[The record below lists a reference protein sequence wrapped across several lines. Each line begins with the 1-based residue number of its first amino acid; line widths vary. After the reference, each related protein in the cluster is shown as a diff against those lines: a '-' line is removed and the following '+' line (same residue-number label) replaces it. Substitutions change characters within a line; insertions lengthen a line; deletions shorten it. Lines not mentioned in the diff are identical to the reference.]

1 MEKLFANLTPMQVI
15 LYAFLIFVAIK
26 EVWALVDFFRDKLKK
41 KINQEKSEDKNE
53 EKIIS
58 SLEKIS
64 TELTELSGEFE
75 AHKKNINKV
84 INSYQEQLDILID
97 SDRDDIKADIVKQ
110 YHYFV
115 ENRQWIDDFSLDTI
129 ERRYQHY
136 KDEGGN
142 SYIQGL
148 MEKIRQLPNKP

>member
-1 MEKLFANLTPMQVI
+1 MEKLFANLSPTQVI

-26 EVWALVDFFRDKLKK
+26 EVWGLVDFFRDKVRK
-41 KINQEKSEDKNE
+41 KINQEKSEEKDE

-64 TELTELSGEFE
+64 TELIELTGEFE
-75 AHKKNINKV
+75 EHKTNINKAL
-84 INSYQEQLDILID
+84 NSYQEQLDILIE

-115 ENRQWIDDFSLDTI
+115 ENKQWIDDFSLDSI

-142 SYIQGL
+142 SYVRGL

>member
-1 MEKLFANLTPMQVI
+1 MEKLFANLTSTQVI
-15 LYAFLIFVAIK
+15 LCAFFIFVAAK
-26 EVWALVDFFRDKLKK
+26 EIWTLVDFFKDKVRK
-41 KINQEKSEDKNE
+41 KINKEKSDDKAE

-58 SLEKIS
+58 SLQEIS
-64 TELTELSGEFE
+64 SELTELTDEFE
-75 AHKKNINKV
+75 DHKDHINGV
-84 INSYQEQLDILID
+84 LNSYHDQLDILIQ

-115 ENRQWIDDFSLDTI
+115 ENKKWIDDFSLDTI

-142 SYIQGL
+142 SYIKGL
-148 MEKIRQLPNKP
+148 MEKIRQLPNQP